1 MIMRLF
7 RAIYLGIMAFAGG
20 LLLGFIGYMIG
31 GAPEGAG
38 NWQNWQYL
46 TCYAIP
52 ASSFIFGVWWG
63 WNSGAE
69 YASGSLE

>member
-1 MIMRLF
+1 MRFL
-7 RAIYLGIMAFAGG
+7 RAIYLGMMAFVGG
-20 LLLGFIGYMIG
+20 LFLGLIGYMIG

-52 ASSFIFGVWWG
+52 FGSFILGTLAG
-63 WNSGAE
+63 WKSGAE
-69 YASGSLE
+69 YTSNSLE